1 MARSLTQPEEH
12 MLGRDPASPSRRKR
26 RQLGSYL
33 SPWLVLGAVVILLAI
48 VVVLAVRNINREE
61 RYMSQILSE
70 KGAALIKS
78 FEAGARTGMM
88 AMMWGGNQ
96 VQTLLEETARQPG
109 ILYLAVTDKTGRILA
124 HNDRA
129 EIGEQFL
136 DEPSMKALEP
146 GTTVR
151 WRVTNHRGGQEGF
164 EVYRY
169 FQPLAGSERLPRTGG
184 MPEWCMPGMMMG
196 RGEDWCSPSS
206 LATGQQVIFVGLD
219 LRPFEDARREDVRNT
234 LVISGVLLILG
245 FGGFLS
251 LFWAYNYR
259 VTRRKLQ
266 DTSAFADEVVSNLPV
281 GLIATGSDG
290 RITFLNEAAEKI
302 TGVNRDAARGKRP
315 EEVVASP
322 WCELKD
328 LLDQGGAVLEREM
341 ECSFGDNKA
350 VPLSVSASRIANEE
364 DEFVGTILILR
375 DLGEVRRLQE
385 EVRRKEKLAALGNLA
400 AGIAHEIRNPLSSIK
415 GFATYFGTKFPEG
428 SEDRESA
435 SVMIREVDRLNRV
448 ISELLEF
455 ARPSELR
462 LRPTEVNELMR
473 HALRLIEPD
482 AKAKKIEIRF
492 SPTEGLPRVAIDP
505 DRFTQAL
512 LNLYLNAIQAMD
524 DGGVLSVNSSV
535 GQNGEV
541 RIQVADTGAGIRAED
556 LDKIFD
562 PYFTTKARGTG
573 LGLPI
578 VHKIIEAHGGDIRV
592 KSVVKKGTAFT
603 IFIPTQEAKER

>member
-1 MARSLTQPEEH
+1 
-12 MLGRDPASPSRRKR
+12 
-26 RQLGSYL
+26 
-33 SPWLVLGAVVILLAI
+33 LV
-48 VVVLAVRNINREE
+48 
-61 RYMSQILSE
+61 
-70 KGAALIKS
+70 
-78 FEAGARTGMM
+78 
-88 AMMWGGNQ
+88 
-96 VQTLLEETARQPG
+96 
-109 ILYLAVTDKTGRILA
+109 VTDKTGRILA
-124 HNDRA
+124 DNDRA
-129 EIGEQFL
+129 KIGKQFL

-146 GTTVR
+146 GTPVR
-151 WRVTNHRGGQEGF
+151 WRLTNHWGGQEAF
-164 EVYRY
+164 EVYRS
-169 FQPLAGSERLPRTGG
+169 FQPFAGSERFVGTGG
-184 MPEWCMPGMMMG
+184 LPGSCGPGMMMS
-196 RGEDWCSPSS
+196 RREDWCSPSS
-206 LATGQQVIFVGLD
+206 LATGQQIIFVGFEV
-219 LRPFEDARREDVRNT
+219 RPFAEARREDIRNT
-234 LVISGVLLILG
+234 LVISGVLVILG

-259 VTRRKLQ
+259 VARRKLQ

-302 TGVNRDAARGKRP
+302 TGLSRDAARGKRP

-328 LLDQGGAVLEREM
+328 ILDQGGTVLEREM
-341 ECSFGDNKA
+341 ECSFSDNKA
-350 VPLSVSASRIANEE
+350 VPLSASASRIVNEE
-364 DEFVGTILILR
+364 GEFVGTILILR

-400 AGIAHEIRNPLSSIK
+400 AGVAHEIRNPLSSIK

-435 SVMIREVDRLNRV
+435 GVMIREVDRLNRV

-462 LRPTEVNELMR
+462 LRPTEVNELLR
-473 HALRLIEPD
+473 HSLRLIEPD
-482 AKAKKIEIRF
+482 AKAKKIEVRF
-492 SPTEGLPRVAIDP
+492 SPTEGLPSVAIDP

-524 DGGVLSVNSSV
+524 GGGVLSVSSSA
-535 GQNGEV
+535 GQDGEI
-541 RIQVADTGAGIRAED
+541 RTQVADTGAGIQAED

-562 PYFTTKARGTG
+562 PYFTTKPRGTG

-578 VHKIIEAHGGDIRV
+578 VHKIVEAHGGEIRV
-592 KSVVKKGTAFT
+592 KSVVGRGTVFT
-603 IFIPTQEAKER
+603 ILIPTRTDKQGERGYHES